1 MMWKALSPPQTPHNN
16 CDPAIMHHHFP
27 MGLRE
32 RGSFM
37 KVVRLGLC
45 AAALTTVAAALLTGR
60 SWTARV
66 VAQTGAPDK
75 KKLAEDAT
83 RILKTYCFA
92 CHGKDLDD
100 LSGDMNILDQLHLAE
115 RERVVPGSPDKS
127 KLIQRIENDRKPMPP
142 KSAKNPV
149 PAEQVKIRREWIAP
163 GGKLQPP
170 TRTTTPAAP
179 EKLKLAAEVAAI
191 FTSHCYECHGKDPR
205 NVARKFKV
213 FDAEHRSQRKRVV
226 PGKPEESLLIA
237 RV

>member
-60 SWTARV
+60 GWTARV

-75 KKLAEDAT
+75 EKLAEDAT
-83 RILKTYCFA
+83 RILKTDCFA
-92 CHGKDLDD
+92 CHVKALDD
-100 LSGDMNILDQLHLAE
+100 RPADMNTLDQPHLAK
-115 RERVVPGSPDKS
+115 RARAVPGSPDKS

-149 PAEQVKIRREWIAP
+149 PAEQVKILREWIAS
-163 GGKLQPP
+163 GGELQP
-170 TRTTTPAAP
+170 TNTTTTTA
-179 EKLKLAAEVAAI
+179 
-191 FTSHCYECHGKDPR
+191 
-205 NVARKFKV
+205 
-213 FDAEHRSQRKRVV
+213 
-226 PGKPEESLLIA
+226 
-237 RV
+237 